1 MSQSLRIAI
10 GQTVSVLNNTESN
23 MAQVCRLSA
32 EAAAQGAKLILLPEG
47 CLTGNALSSP
57 SKQATLP
64 VDPAAF
70 EPLRR
75 VAMDG
80 GITICAG
87 FATPYE
93 DKFNVVHAI
102 VQPDGNVLF
111 QRKATRASTEPTFL
125 APWPDA
131 TREVFEVDGV
141 RTVMVIC
148 SEMGGK
154 DVRAAMEAVSPEL
167 ILHCSAGCV
176 PKDQVYETDPS
187 PEILAEIEQGMRRVA
202 DGAARKVAE
211 ERIPRIG
218 ANPIGFDGETYWP
231 GNSFAID
238 ATGTIRLWMKGTHVV
253 ARMAPS
259 VEVADMQI
267 PARVPVQA

>member
-1 MSQSLRIAI
+1 MTQTLRVAI
-10 GQTVSVLNNTESN
+10 GQTVSLLHNTESN
-23 MAQVCRLSA
+23 MAQACRLAA
-32 EAAAQGAKLILLPEG
+32 EAAEQGAKLILLPEG

-57 SKQATLP
+57 AMQATLP
-64 VDPAAF
+64 VDAAAF

-75 VAMDG
+75 VAAEG

-87 FATPYE
+87 FATPFGE
-93 DKFNVVHAI
+93 KFNVVHAI
-102 VQPDGNVLF
+102 VQPDGKIFF

-141 RTVMVIC
+141 RVVMVIC
-148 SEMGGK
+148 SEMSGK
-154 DVRAAMEAVSPEL
+154 EVRAAVEAVNPQL
-167 ILHCSAGCV
+167 ILHCSAGSV
-176 PKDQVYETDPS
+176 PKDQVCENDPS
-187 PEILAEIEQGMRRVA
+187 PEILTEIEQGMRRVV
-202 DGAARKVAE
+202 DGTIKRVAE
-211 ERIPRIG
+211 QGIPRMG

-238 ATGTIRLWMKGTHVV
+238 ATGIVRLWMMGTHVV

-259 VEVADMQI
+259 VEIVDMPI
-267 PARVPVQA
+267 PALVPALS